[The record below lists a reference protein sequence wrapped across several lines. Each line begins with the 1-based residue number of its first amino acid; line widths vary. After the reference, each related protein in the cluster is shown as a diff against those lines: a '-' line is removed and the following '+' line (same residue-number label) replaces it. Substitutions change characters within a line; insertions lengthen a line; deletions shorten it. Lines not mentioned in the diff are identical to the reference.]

1 MDSKKWLLFSMS
13 IAVGFG
19 NQAMAASIGNDTAIF
34 SLQQKHEK
42 VSVSGVVTNGE
53 GEALPGANVRIAG
66 TTIGVITSLD
76 GSFTLKVPVG
86 SSLMVGFMG
95 YTNKTIRITTAVS
108 GLKVQLDY
116 AHKVLDEIVVT
127 GFGLSQKKASLTG
140 SISAINSSE
149 LEKSISPNVS
159 GALAGKVAGLNFRQT
174 DGRPGSTTSLM
185 IRNYGTPLY
194 VIDGVVKDV
203 GQFNNLDFNDI
214 ESISVLKDA
223 SAAIYGV
230 RAGNG
235 VIVVTT
241 KKGKLNTPNTVT
253 LNMYYGWQDPYMF
266 PRPADTR
273 TYLRNLIQSETI
285 QGKTHSYTREE
296 YDKWMNGTEKGYQ
309 GFDWYKYIW
318 QKAPQYYANMNFT
331 GGSSR
336 INYYASLG
344 YLNQDAAIHNYGG
357 FKRYNAQINL
367 DAQVTNRLKI
377 GVSMNGRIEKKEN
390 PGVPGLD
397 DYWKPVFATYHNL
410 PTRRPFANDN
420 PKYPQQVSND
430 PGTNFAI
437 LNYDKSGIYKSVWR
451 VVQLNGYLE
460 YELMKGLKAKALF
473 GYYFA
478 DNRADNQEYSYK
490 LYNYE
495 ESSNTYS
502 VAYSMD
508 NIYQERVYE
517 SVEELTSNIQLSYG
531 RSFGSHNVNA
541 VLGFESSQRST
552 PRSRVINH
560 PDANS
565 IKLIMG
571 VSKMEN
577 FEDRGDNTQ
586 ARLGYL
592 MRLNYDYAGKY
603 LVEFSG
609 RYDGSWKF
617 PPNHRWGF
625 FPSASV
631 GWRISEE
638 AFWKDYKIGD
648 IFNNLKI
655 RASYGLVGDD
665 NTAGYNPGDFLTGFN
680 YGSGGGVIDGKY
692 VVGSVPR
699 GLPVT
704 NISWLKSK
712 ILDIGL
718 DVSVLQG
725 HLNGSMDYFRRLLSG
740 LPASRYD
747 VVIPVETGFGLPKEN
762 LESDMT
768 TGFDLSLQWNDQI
781 GKNLTYYVG
790 MNMTYSRKFTWDRY
804 KPRFANSLDE
814 YRNSPVHR
822 FSDVIWGYK
831 YDGQFKSWDEI
842 ANYPINIDG
851 KGNTTLRPG
860 DLKYKDLNGDL
871 IINGHD
877 QRPIGYYSGSNY
889 NPNLAFGFQLGGS
902 WKGID
907 VNIQFA
913 GSAFAS
919 YIPGVENQ
927 VAFWGGGNNP
937 QYLMKDT
944 WHLKDIW
951 DANSEIIAGKYPT
964 MLEGT
969 SEHSNYWKSDFWIKN
984 MRYVKLRNLEIGY
997 MLPADWMKKINIKS
1011 VRIYV
1016 AGQNLF
1022 TLSNIS
1028 GVDPEI
1034 VLGSGLVMPTMR
1046 MINFGLTAKF

>member
-1 MDSKKWLLFSMS
+1 MNSKKWLLFSLS
-13 IAVGFG
+13 LAVGFSNQLMAEPAG
-19 NQAMAASIGNDTAIF
+19 NETASF
-34 SLQQKHEK
+34 LSQQKMEK
-42 VSVSGVVTNGE
+42 VSVSGVVTNENGE
-53 GEALPGANVRIAG
+53 TLPGANVRITG
-66 TTIGVITSLD
+66 TNNGVITGLD
-76 GSFTLKVPVG
+76 GSFSLMVPAG
-86 SSLMVGFMG
+86 SSLTIGYMG
-95 YTNKTIRITTAVS
+95 YTDKTVPVTSAIS
-108 GLKVQLDY
+108 GLKVKLAD
-116 AHKVLDEIVVT
+116 AHQVLDEVVVT

-140 SISAINSSE
+140 AISAVSASD

-174 DGRPGSTTSLM
+174 DGRPGSTTSIK

-194 VIDGVVKDV
+194 VIDGVIKDE
-203 GQFNNLDFNDI
+203 GQFNNIDFNDI

-253 LNMYYGWQDPYMF
+253 LNMYYGYQDPYMF
-266 PRPADTR
+266 PHPADTK

-285 QGKTHSYTREE
+285 QGKRHSYTKEE
-296 YDKWMNGTEKGYQ
+296 YDKWMQGTEKGYQ

-318 QKAPQYYANMNFT
+318 QKAPQYYANLNFT
-331 GGSSR
+331 GGSSK

-367 DAQVTNRLKI
+367 DAQVTKRLKM
-377 GVSMNGRIEKKEN
+377 GVSMNGRVEEKRN
-390 PGVPGLD
+390 PGVPGGD
-397 DYWKPVFATYHNL
+397 DYWAPVYATYHNL
-410 PTRRPFANDN
+410 PTRRPYANDN
-420 PKYPQQVSND
+420 PKYPQMVSND
-430 PGTNFAI
+430 GSTNFAI
-437 LNYDKSGIYKSVWR
+437 LNYENSGEYKSIWR
-451 VVQLNGYLE
+451 VAQMNGYME
-460 YELMKGLKAKALF
+460 YEILKGLKAKALF

-478 DNRADNQEYSYK
+478 DNKSTNQEYAYK
-490 LYNYE
+490 LYNYDAVTD
-495 ESSNTYS
+495 TYP
-502 VAYSMD
+502 VAFSMD

-531 RSFGSHNVNA
+531 RSFGKHNVNA
-541 VLGFESSQRST
+541 VLGFESSKRGS
-552 PRSRVINH
+552 PRSQVINH

-565 IKLIMG
+565 IILING
-571 VSKMEN
+571 VSNLEN
-577 FEDRGDNTQ
+577 LIERGNNTE

-592 MRLNYDYAGKY
+592 MRMNYDFAGKY
-603 LVEFSG
+603 LIEFSG

-617 PPNHRWGF
+617 PPHHRWGF

-638 AFWKDYKIGD
+638 AFWKDHKIGE
-648 IFNNLKI
+648 IFNDLKI
-655 RASYGLVGDD
+655 RASYGMVGDD
-665 NTAGYNPGDFLTGFN
+665 NTAGYSAGDFLTGFN
-680 YGSGGGVIDGKY
+680 YGNGGGVIDGKY
-692 VVGSVPR
+692 IVGSVPR

-718 DVSVLQG
+718 DVSVFQG
-725 HLNGSMDYFRRLLSG
+725 RLSGSIDYFRRLLSG

-747 VVIPVETGFGLPKEN
+747 VVIPVETGFSLPKEN

-768 TGFDLSLQWNDQI
+768 TGFDFMVQWNDKI
-781 GKNLTYYVG
+781 GKDLAYHVG

-804 KPRFANSLDE
+804 KPRFANSLDK

-831 YDGQFKSWDEI
+831 YDGQFQSWDEI
-842 ANYPINIDG
+842 ANYPINVDG

-860 DLKYKDLNGDL
+860 DLKYKDLNGDH
-871 IINGHD
+871 IINAQD
-877 QRPIGYYSGSNY
+877 QRPIGYYFGQNY
-889 NPNLAFGFQLGGS
+889 NPNLAFGFQLGAS

-907 VNIQFA
+907 VNIEFA
-913 GSAFAS
+913 GSAFS
-919 YIPGVENQ
+919 SFIPGVENQ

-937 QYLMKDT
+937 QYLMEDT

-951 DANSEIIAGKYPT
+951 DANSDIVPGKYPT

-969 SEHSNYWKSDFWIKN
+969 SEHSNYWWSDFWIKN
-984 MRYVKLRNLEIGY
+984 MRYLKLRNLEIGY
-997 MLPADWMKKINIKS
+997 TLPANWMKKINIKS
-1011 VRIYV
+1011 VRFYV
-1016 AGQNLF
+1016 SGQNLF
-1022 TLSNIS
+1022 TISNIQ

-1034 VLGSGLVMPTMR
+1034 ITGSGLVMPTMR
-1046 MINFGLTAKF
+1046 IVNLGLTAKF